1 MLLQLP
7 DQIPH
12 PFYPSQFH
20 LSILTGSIHTVNV
33 CCSCMLNLNVTLRLL
48 SLRLVG
54 NHQNIHLTK
63 TPILFWRFSL
73 LVLWDISRLV
83 VVHMYN
89 AVSLFH
95 LDIGI
100 STKDR
105 SIGDGRDNA
114 L

>member
-1 MLLQLP
+1 
-7 DQIPH
+7 
-12 PFYPSQFH
+12 
-20 LSILTGSIHTVNV
+20 
-33 CCSCMLNLNVTLRLL
+33 MLNLNVTLRLL
-48 SLRLVG
+48 SLGLVG

-100 STKDR
+100 STKADKSAMGAIMHFNLFMR
-105 SIGDGRDNA
+105 TSSLPLRADNA
-114 L
+114 D